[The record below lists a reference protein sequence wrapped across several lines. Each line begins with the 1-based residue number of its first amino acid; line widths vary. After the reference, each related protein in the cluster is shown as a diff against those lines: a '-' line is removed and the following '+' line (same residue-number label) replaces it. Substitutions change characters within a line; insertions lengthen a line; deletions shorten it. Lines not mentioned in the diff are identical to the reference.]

1 MRYLSYRGADGQS
14 RFGFADGDEAVALG
28 PAADAGPL
36 VAFLAQ
42 APDAIA
48 AALADA
54 GANGARQKLA
64 ETQFLPVIEK
74 PGKIVCLGLNYAE
87 HAREGGFA
95 VPDYPALF
103 LRVASTLIGHGAAI
117 LRPTASEALDYEA
130 ELAVVIGRR
139 GRHLNAADA
148 LDYVAGYT
156 AFNDAS
162 VRDYQRRTAQWT
174 PGKNFDATGALGPFL
189 VTPDEVPPGGAGLH
203 IECRL
208 NGRIMQSSAT
218 SDMIFNVPRT
228 LEILSEIMTLEP
240 GDVIAT
246 GTPPGVGH
254 ARKPPVWM
262 RDGDVVE
269 IEIEKIGVLRN
280 PVRDEARVAAE
291 ALA

>member
-1 MRYLSYRGADGQS
+1 MRYLSYRGADGKS
-14 RFGFADGDEAVALG
+14 RFGFVDGDEAVALG
-28 PAADAGPL
+28 PSAAADSLG
-36 VAFLAQ
+36 AFLAQ
-42 APDAIA
+42 PPERIA
-48 AALADA
+48 AALAQA
-54 GANGARQKLA
+54 GASGARQKLA
-64 ETQFLPVIEK
+64 ETHYLPVVEK

-87 HAREGGFA
+87 HAREGGHA
-95 VPDYPALF
+95 IPNYPALF
-103 LRVASTLIGHGAAI
+103 LRVTSTLIAHGEAI
-117 LRPTASEALDYEA
+117 LRPLASEALDYEA

-139 GRHLNAADA
+139 GRHLRAAEA

-174 PGKNFDATGALGPFL
+174 PGKNFDATGALGPVL
-189 VTPDEVPPGGAGLH
+189 VTPDELPPGGANLH

-208 NGRIMQSSAT
+208 NGRVMQSSTT
-218 SDMIFNVPRT
+218 SDMIFNVPRM

-269 IEIEKIGVLRN
+269 IEIEKIGILRN
-280 PVRDEARVAAE
+280 PVRNEARLAAE
-291 ALA
+291 VPA

>member
-1 MRYLSYRGADGQS
+1 MRYLSYRGADGQP
-14 RFGFADGDEAVALG
+14 RFGFADGDEVVALG
-28 PAADAGPL
+28 PAADAGSL
-36 VAFLAQ
+36 VAFLVQ

-103 LRVASTLIGHGAAI
+103 LRVASTLVGHGAAI

-139 GRHLNAADA
+139 GRHLKAADA
-148 LDYVAGYT
+148 LAYVAGYT

-189 VTPDEVPPGGAGLH
+189 VTPDEVPPGGADLH

-208 NGRIMQSSAT
+208 NGRIMQSSTT